1 MPLAVL
7 KDVTDKAGAQ
17 TKAARQQRLKILGQD
32 EIDILFRRPCFTQEE
47 REQYFALSASEQAV
61 LNELNTTKSK
71 ITFILQLG
79 YFKARRMFF
88 VFTANDVAE
97 DLNHVVERYFPGTA
111 EPECTVSK
119 RTRLKHQDLILE
131 LFGYRTC
138 DAAARE
144 ELEEKAKQA
153 AAVCGKPVY
162 VFREVLHLLAERRI
176 VSPAYSSLQ
185 DLVGKALTHEQNRM
199 GEILREQLKPSEI
212 QDLNALLDDTS
223 GLYAITQLRRD
234 PSDFSA
240 SEIKRE
246 IARGAQIRDLYLLS
260 QHELPALNI
269 SNESIKYYASLV
281 GYYSVFRLK
290 RFEAWTAY
298 IYLLCF
304 IHHRYQQHYDNL
316 LASFIFYVRKFDDA
330 AKAAAKERVYE
341 YRVEANQNLR
351 KAAQVLKLFTTE
363 EITGDAPFH
372 EVQARA
378 FAILEREKLD
388 HVAEHI
394 TSQVSFDETA
404 FQWEHI
410 DKLGSQFKLY
420 LRPIVSLADFKGA
433 PAQAWLIKGID
444 FLKTAFAKGKP
455 LGQYPIQKVPAGFI
469 SSNIDRYLYVREKSG
484 QQRLIPDRYEFYVC
498 RLLRDR
504 LEAGDIYCRD
514 SVRFRSFED
523 DLIDDKI
530 WRDSKDELIARTGL
544 SILQQPAEE
553 HLSALEQEL
562 EDRIGAVNERIADGE
577 NEYVKVNKQRGKP
590 GWSLQYPSDK
600 DETNHP
606 VFDTLKQVD
615 IGSVLEFANRH
626 CRFMDAFEHVLGRY
640 VKTEADERAISA
652 CNIAWGTNT
661 GLGRM
666 GQISDIGYN
675 LLASTSDNFIRLE
688 TLREANDLVINAIAE
703 LPIFREYDI
712 GDAVHSSSDGQKFET
727 GLSTINARYSPKYF
741 GLKKGIVAYTLVA
754 NHIPVNARIIGAN
767 EHESHY
773 VFDILFNNTSEV
785 QPDIHSTDTH
795 GTNEVNFAILHM
807 FGYQFA
813 PRYKDIAGTV
823 ATSLYGF
830 KHPSRYEGLLKPV
843 RQLRKRLIIDDW
855 DRIQRIMVSLALKTT
870 TQSIITGKLSAY
882 ARKNRTRTALWE
894 YDNII
899 RSLYLLRFIDEPSL
913 RRNVQLALNRGESY
927 NKLRKAVAFANF
939 GKLRFKNEHEQQIWQ
954 ECSRLITNC
963 IIIYNATILSNLLV
977 YRESVGDIEGAAAL
991 KKVSPGAWQHINLYG
1006 RYEFTKA
1013 QDAID
1018 MQEIIQEMVKGA
1030 VSEKLGA

>member
-1 MPLAVL
+1 VL
-7 KDVTDKAGAQ
+7 KDVTNKAGAK
-17 TKAARQQRLKILGQD
+17 TKATRQQRLKILGQD
-32 EIDILFRRPCFTQEE
+32 EIDVIFRRPSFTQDE

-61 LNELNTTKSK
+61 LNELKTTKSK
-71 ITFILQLG
+71 IAFILQLG
-79 YFKARRMFF
+79 YFKARHMFF
-88 VFTANDVAE
+88 IFTANDVAA

-119 RTRLKHQDLILE
+119 KTRLKHQDLILE
-131 LFGYRTC
+131 LCGYRAC

-153 AAVCGKPVY
+153 AAVCSKPVY
-162 VFREVLHLLAERRI
+162 VFRRVLHFLMEQRI

-185 DLVGKALTHEQNRM
+185 NLVGKALTHEQNRM

-223 GLYAITQLRRD
+223 GLHAITQLKRD
-234 PSDFSA
+234 PRDFSA

-260 QHELPALNI
+260 QHVLPALKI
-269 SNESIKYYASLV
+269 SNESIKYYAFLV
-281 GYYSVFRLK
+281 SYYSVFRLK
-290 RFEAWTAY
+290 RLETWTVY

-316 LASFIFYVRKFDDA
+316 LASFIFYVRKFTDA
-330 AKAAAKERVYE
+330 AKTAAKERVYE
-341 YRVEANQNLR
+341 YRVEANQNLY

-363 EITGDAPFH
+363 EITRDAPFH

-378 FAILEREKLD
+378 FAILERKKLE

-394 TSQVSFDETA
+394 TSQISFDETA

-410 DKLGSQFKLY
+410 DKLGFQFKLY
-420 LRPIVSLADFKGA
+420 LRPILSLADFKGA
-433 PAQAWLIKGID
+433 PAQAQLIKGID

-469 SSNIDRYLYVREKSG
+469 SSNIDRYLYVREQRG
-484 QQRLIPDRYEFYVC
+484 QKRFIPDRYEFYVC

-523 DLIDDKI
+523 DLIDDKT
-530 WRDSKDELIARTGL
+530 WHSNKEELIERVGL
-544 SILQQPAEE
+544 PILKLPVEE
-553 HLSALEQEL
+553 HLTVLEHEL
-562 EDRIGAVNERIADGE
+562 EGRIAAVNKRIAAGK
-577 NEYVKVNKQRGKP
+577 NEYIKIKKKSGKP
-590 GWSLQYPSDK
+590 GWSLKYPGGK

-606 VFDTLKQVD
+606 VFDGLKQVG
-615 IGSVLEFANRH
+615 IGSVLYFVNQQ
-626 CRFMDAFEHVLGRY
+626 CQFMDAFEHVLGRY
-640 VKTEADERAISA
+640 VKTKVDERAISA
-652 CNIAWGTNT
+652 CLTAWGTNT

-675 LLASTSDNFIRLE
+675 ILASTSDNFIRLE
-688 TLREANDLVINAIAE
+688 TLREANDLVTNDIAE
-703 LPIFREYDI
+703 LPIFHEYDI
-712 GDAVHSSSDGQKFET
+712 GGAVHSSSDGQKFET

-754 NHIPVNARIIGAN
+754 NHIPVNALIIGAN

-773 VFDILFNNTSEV
+773 VFDILFNNMSEV

-813 PRYKDIAGTV
+813 PRYKDIARTV
-823 ATSLYGF
+823 TTLLYGF
-830 KHPSRYEGLLKPV
+830 KHPSRYDGLIKPV

-855 DRIQRIMVSLALKTT
+855 DWIQRIMVSLALKTT

-882 ARKNRTRTALWE
+882 ARKNKTRTALWE

-899 RSLYLLRFIDEPSL
+899 RSLYLLQFIDEPSL
-913 RRNVQLALNRGESY
+913 RQNVQLVLNRGESY
-927 NKLRKAVAFANF
+927 HKLRKAVAFANF
-939 GKLRFKNEHEQQIWQ
+939 GKLRFKTEHEQQIWQ
-954 ECSRLITNC
+954 ECSRLLTNC
-963 IIIYNATILSNLLV
+963 IIFYNATILSTLLDH
-977 YRESVGDIEGAAAL
+977 RESIGDIEGVAAL
-991 KKVSPGAWQHINLYG
+991 KKVSPVAWQHINLYG

-1013 QDAID
+1013 QDVID

-1030 VSEKLGA
+1030 ISEKFGA

>member
-1 MPLAVL
+1 VL
-7 KDVTDKAGAQ
+7 KDVTNKAGAQ

-32 EIDILFRRPCFTQEE
+32 EIDVLFRRPCFTQDE

-61 LNELNTTKSK
+61 LNELKTTKSK
-71 ITFILQLG
+71 IAFILQLG

-88 VFTANDVAE
+88 VFTANDVAA

-131 LFGYRTC
+131 LCGYRTC

-153 AAVCGKPVY
+153 AAVCSKPVY
-162 VFREVLHLLAERRI
+162 VFRQVLHFLVEQRI

-185 DLVGKALTHEQNRM
+185 NLVGKALTHEQNRM

-223 GLYAITQLRRD
+223 GLHAITQLKRD

-260 QHELPALNI
+260 QHVLPALKI
-269 SNESIKYYASLV
+269 SNESIKYYAFLV

-290 RFEAWTAY
+290 RLETWTVY

-316 LASFIFYVRKFDDA
+316 LASFIFYVRKFADT

-341 YRVEANQNLR
+341 YRVEANQNLC

-363 EITGDAPFH
+363 EINRDAPFH

-378 FAILEREKLD
+378 FAILARKKLD

-410 DKLGSQFKLY
+410 DKLGFQFKLY
-420 LRPIVSLADFKGA
+420 LRPILSLADFKGA
-433 PAQAWLIKGID
+433 PAQAQLIKGID

-469 SSNIDRYLYVREKSG
+469 PSNIDRYLYVREQRG
-484 QQRLIPDRYEFYVC
+484 QKRFIPDRYEFYVC

-523 DLIDDKI
+523 DLIDDKT
-530 WRDSKDELIARTGL
+530 WQSNKEELIERVGL
-544 SILQQPAEE
+544 PILKLPVEE
-553 HLSALEQEL
+553 HLTVLEHEL
-562 EDRIGAVNERIADGE
+562 EGRIAAVNKRIAAGE
-577 NEYVKVNKQRGKP
+577 NEYIKIKKKSGKP
-590 GWSLQYPSDK
+590 GWSLKYPGDK

-606 VFDTLKQVD
+606 VFDGLKQVG
-615 IGSVLEFANRH
+615 IGSVLYFVNQQ
-626 CRFMDAFEHVLGRY
+626 CRFMDAFEHVLGRH
-640 VKTEADERAISA
+640 VKTKVDERAISA
-652 CNIAWGTNT
+652 CLTAWGTNT

-675 LLASTSDNFIRLE
+675 MLASTSDNFIRLE
-688 TLREANDLVINAIAE
+688 TLREANDLVTNEIAE
-703 LPIFREYDI
+703 LPIFHKYDI
-712 GDAVHSSSDGQKFET
+712 GGTVHSSSDGQKFET

-773 VFDILFNNTSEV
+773 VFDILFNNMSGV

-795 GTNEVNFAILHM
+795 GTNEVNFAILYM

-813 PRYKDIAGTV
+813 PRYKDIARTV
-823 ATSLYGF
+823 TALLYGF
-830 KHPSRYEGLLKPV
+830 KHPSRYDGLLKPV

-855 DRIQRIMVSLALKTT
+855 DWIQRIMVSLALKTT

-882 ARKNRTRTALWE
+882 ARKNKTRTALWE

-899 RSLYLLRFIDEPSL
+899 RSLSLLQFQDSL
-913 RRNVQLALNRGESY
+913 PLGNSSDTSIIPISRRVPGKQQYQLL
-927 NKLRKAVAFANF
+927 K
-939 GKLRFKNEHEQQIWQ
+939 
-954 ECSRLITNC
+954 RL
-963 IIIYNATILSNLLV
+963 
-977 YRESVGDIEGAAAL
+977 
-991 KKVSPGAWQHINLYG
+991 
-1006 RYEFTKA
+1006 
-1013 QDAID
+1013 
-1018 MQEIIQEMVKGA
+1018 
-1030 VSEKLGA
+1030 